1 MSDTGRTIRNV
12 LIKALL
18 LFLAA
23 NALFVWARPM
33 AALGRLSLYNLLV
46 PGRVRL
52 PYGEHPAA
60 DDNLSLFNLD
70 AMFASHEIAAL
81 PGPTKDYR
89 VVLIGDSSTWG
100 FLLQP
105 DQTMGELI
113 NRSGQTN
120 LRVYN
125 LGYPTMSVTKDL
137 LMMKYA
143 LRYQPDLIIW
153 LVTLESLPQE
163 KQLDSPILQHNAD
176 AVRDLIVRYGLHS
189 DPADPR
195 FLTPTLWDRTIPGER
210 RNLADLVRLQLYGF
224 LWAATGVDQSIP
236 ARYDPPQK
244 DLDPDASFHG
254 RLPPALS
261 PDSLALD
268 VLNAGREMAGGVP
281 VWIVNEPIYIS
292 AGRNSDIRY
301 NFFYP
306 RWAYDQYREILAAWC
321 RDHNVYY
328 LDAWDKVPAEDF
340 SNSAIHRTP
349 GGEALMAGILEAA
362 IREGRNVR

>member
-1 MSDTGRTIRNV
+1 MSDTGRFIRNV

-23 NALFVWARPM
+23 DALFAWVRPM
-33 AALGRLSLYNLLV
+33 AALGRISLYNRIV

-52 PYGEHPAA
+52 PYGEHPSS
-60 DDNLSLFNLD
+60 DYNLSLFNLD
-70 AMFASHEIAAL
+70 AMFASHEIAAT
-81 PGPTKDYR
+81 PVPAKEFR

-105 DQTMGELI
+105 DQTMGTLI
-113 NRSGQTN
+113 NRSGADPV
-120 LRVYN
+120 RVYN
-125 LGYPTMSVTKDL
+125 LGFPTMSVTKDL
-137 LMMKYA
+137 LMMDYA
-143 LRYQPDLIIW
+143 LRYHPDLIIW

-176 AVRDLIVRYGLHS
+176 DVRGLIARYGLRS
-189 DPADPR
+189 DAADPR
-195 FLTPTLWDRTIPGER
+195 LINPTFWDRTINGER
-210 RNLADLVRLQLYGF
+210 RELADLVRLQMYGF

-236 ARYDPPQK
+236 ASYDPPQK
-244 DLDPDASFHG
+244 DLDPDPSFHG
-254 RLPPALS
+254 RLPPTLS
-261 PDSLALD
+261 PDGLALD
-268 VLNAGREMAGGVP
+268 VLNAGREIAGAIP
-281 VWIVNEPIYIS
+281 VWIVNEPIYVS
-292 AGRNSDIRY
+292 TGRNSDIRY

-306 RWAYDQYREILAAWC
+306 RWAYDQYRDILAQWC

-349 GGEALMAGILEAA
+349 EGEALMAGILETA